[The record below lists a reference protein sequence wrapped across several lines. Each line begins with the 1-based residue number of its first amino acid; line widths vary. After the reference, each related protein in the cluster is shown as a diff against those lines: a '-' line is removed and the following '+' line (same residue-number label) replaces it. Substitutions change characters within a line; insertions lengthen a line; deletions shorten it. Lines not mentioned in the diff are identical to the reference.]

1 MLNGV
6 LFQKRKNTIYQG
18 VEGDNWYLN
27 DMYDDSLGIYFSNR
41 IEKAWYD
48 KDYVDVASEMDFIKE
63 YVRLSRENR
72 VNFRIILCETE
83 KHFPT
88 FAEDNLRVKEIL
100 GYDYAYSGGSYYSA
114 INNELCLRK
123 MVEFKAYKLNSNGL
137 FQTYDEIMQF
147 IRDRNNYLKS
157 GINIEKGD
165 FVIYKLSEIE
175 LL

>member
-1 MLNGV
+1 
-6 LFQKRKNTIYQG
+6 
-18 VEGDNWYLN
+18 
-27 DMYDDSLGIYFSNR
+27 
-41 IEKAWYD
+41 
-48 KDYVDVASEMDFIKE
+48 
-63 YVRLSRENR
+63 
-72 VNFRIILCETE
+72 
-83 KHFPT
+83 
-88 FAEDNLRVKEIL
+88 
-100 GYDYAYSGGSYYSA
+100 
-114 INNELCLRK
+114 